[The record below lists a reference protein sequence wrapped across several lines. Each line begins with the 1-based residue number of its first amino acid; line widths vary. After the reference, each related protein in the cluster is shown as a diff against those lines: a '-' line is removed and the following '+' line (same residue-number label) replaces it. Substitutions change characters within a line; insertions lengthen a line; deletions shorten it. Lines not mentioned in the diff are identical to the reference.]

1 MSSAGPVAA
10 VSKELNM
17 SSFVHTHYPE
27 EHPGMARAAHAA
39 EAFHRLVSAYDGARG
54 LAALL
59 LAAVVSAM
67 LVVAN
72 QVIDTWTDGHLM
84 AGWIALW
91 VIAFGALAL
100 LGMPTRRIAN
110 GLRSAVQAWSV
121 RRKQSRADAR
131 MWELAL
137 GDARVMADISR
148 AMTSDA
154 ARDVRGYY

>member
-1 MSSAGPVAA
+1 
-10 VSKELNM
+10 M
-17 SSFVHTHYPE
+17 SSFVHTHYPQ
-27 EHPGMARAAHAA
+27 EHPGMARAACVAQ
-39 EAFHRLVSAYDGARG
+39 AFSRLVNAYDGARG
-54 LAALL
+54 LAAVLP
-59 LAAVVSAM
+59 AAVVSAM

-84 AGWIALW
+84 AGWMALW

-100 LGMPTRRIAN
+100 LGVPTRRVAN
-110 GLRSAVQAWSV
+110 ALRTGYKGWSL
-121 RRKQSRADAR
+121 RRKQARADAR

-148 AMTSDA
+148 AMTRDA